1 MRASMIFGIIIVI
14 FGLNILFDFPFF
26 EVLFALLIIWL
37 GYKMIIRSR
46 KDFDSVGEKNM
57 SEDFLNKVL
66 VFSGLKTKFSSK
78 NFQGGELVTVF
89 GGIEIDATNSLSK
102 EKEIDLDMTA
112 VFGGITIK
120 VPKDWKVKCEGIA
133 MFGGYDNKTENPSKP
148 SLIVHIKGAAI
159 FGGVE
164 IIN

>member
-1 MRASMIFGIIIVI
+1 MIFGIIIVI

-26 EVLFALLIIWL
+26 EAIFALFIIWI
-37 GYKMIIRSR
+37 GYRMIVKSHNDSGSNEG
-46 KDFDSVGEKNM
+46 KDL

-66 VFSGLKTKFSSK
+66 VFSGLETKFSSK
-78 NFQGGELVTVF
+78 DFKGGELVTVF
-89 GGIEIDATNSLSK
+89 GGIDIDATNSSSK
-102 EKEIDLDMTA
+102 EKEINLDMTA

-120 VPKDWKVKCEGIA
+120 VPKNWKVKCEGFA
-133 MFGGYDNKTENPSKP
+133 LFGGYDNKTENPSKP
-148 SLIVHIKGAAI
+148 SLIVNVRGTAI